1 MTDCAVVGVAAI
13 LRPEVLRARAATEAL
28 RARPPDDDGT
38 RSNPSDYRPALIST
52 AVAAVLAGL
61 YLLAPLTGWDTAAQI
76 AHSDFAY
83 AHPTTPVDLRWF
95 GGSLEFGYSLW
106 APWLGGLIG
115 VRVLGA
121 LTAIAGTWLGT
132 RLMQRAAPM
141 RPLWGGI
148 ALAVCQVADVAAG
161 RITYQCGLVC
171 ALAAVLVVMNQRPAA
186 GFVLAF
192 LAGAASPVATVGLWI
207 YAATGL
213 VQRRISDA
221 VVLGL
226 GSAAATA
233 IISIYFADGAD
244 MTFSTEDL
252 ARAIAASALV
262 IVLLPKRHLIIKIGA
277 AVNLLIIIVAAAVDS
292 PVGSNA
298 VRLGLVFAIPIVA
311 AFVEWRVWIAAIAVV
326 AALWAQPPVMSTI
339 GSLAGVPA
347 TKNSYYAPLVTAI
360 HRQGA
365 LTGRVEVP
373 EITGHWDTALLAR
386 HVPLA
391 RGWLRQ
397 VDTKLN
403 DDVFFKHSPTA
414 ATYRTWLATNA
425 VQYVAVPDAKLTGV
439 GHREAELIQHGLPY
453 LHRVWQNER
462 WTLYAVTG
470 ATPIVGAPAHL
481 VSMDAARI
489 VVTAPRNTVAR
500 IRIRWF
506 EWTTLNTASGGCI
519 ARSGDQVVLHTGPG
533 RGTGRY
539 VISSSANPR
548 KSDAQ
553 RGHC

>member
-1 MTDCAVVGVAAI
+1 V
-13 LRPEVLRARAATEAL
+13 
-28 RARPPDDDGT
+28 DDEGT
-38 RSNPSDYRPALIST
+38 RSNPSDYRPAIIST

-61 YLLAPLTGWDTAAQI
+61 YLLAPLTGWDTSAQI

-161 RITYQCGLVC
+161 RITYQCGLVL
-171 ALAAVLVVMNQRPAA
+171 ALAAVLVVLNERRTS
-186 GFVLAF
+186 GFILAF
-192 LAGAASPVATVGLWI
+192 LAGAASPVATLGLGI

-213 VQRRISDA
+213 VRRRISDA
-221 VVLGL
+221 IALGL
-226 GSAAATA
+226 GSGLATA
-233 IISIYFADGAD
+233 IVSIYFADGAD
-244 MTFSTEDL
+244 MTFSTEDF
-252 ARAIAASALV
+252 ARAVAASALV
-262 IVLLPKRHLIIKIGA
+262 IVLLPQRHLIIKIGA
-277 AVNLLIIIVAAAVDS
+277 ALNLAVIIVADVVHS

-298 VRLGLVFAIPIVA
+298 VRLGLLFAIPIVA
-311 AFVEWRVWIAAIAVV
+311 AFVEWRVWIAAVAVV
-326 AALWAQPPVMSTI
+326 AALWAQPPVMTSI

-347 TKNSYYAPLVTAI
+347 TKNSYYAALLTEI
-360 HRQGA
+360 HHRGA

-373 EITGHWDTALLAR
+373 EITGHWDAALLAR

-403 DDVFFKHSPTA
+403 DDVFFKHPPTA
-414 ATYRTWLATNA
+414 STYRAWLARNA

-439 GHREAELIQHGLPY
+439 GNREAELINGWLPY
-453 LHRVWQNER
+453 LHKVWQNEH

-470 ATPIVGAPAHL
+470 ATPIVAAPAKL
-481 VSMDAARI
+481 VSMDAARL
-489 VVTAPRNTVAR
+489 VVTAPRNTVVR

-506 EWTTLNTASGGCI
+506 KWTTLNTASGGCI
-519 ARSGDQVVLHTGPG
+519 APDDDQLALHTGKG
-533 RGTGRY
+533 HGTGRY
-539 VISSSANPR
+539 VISSSVDPR
-548 KSDAQ
+548 KSGHQ